1 MVFMLQWQSCMVGTE
16 TMWFSERKKT
26 FYLSLYGKSLPTS
39 ALLQFVVCILLFV
52 SEILYTL
59 NPVNLFPYRF
69 WILCVLYKKVL
80 PILS

>member
-1 MVFMLQWQSCMVGTE
+1 MRNEAGQRLTE
-16 TMWFSERKKT
+16 FCIPVPYNE
-26 FYLSLYGKSLPTS
+26 SLPTS

-52 SEILYTL
+52 SEILYT
-59 NPVNLFPYRF
+59 VNLANLFLYRF